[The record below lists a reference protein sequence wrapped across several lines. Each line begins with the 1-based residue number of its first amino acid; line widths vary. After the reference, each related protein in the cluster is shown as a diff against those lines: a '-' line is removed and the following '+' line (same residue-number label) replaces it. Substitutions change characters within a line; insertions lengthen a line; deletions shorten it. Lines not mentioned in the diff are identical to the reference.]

1 MGETRLRLEYHG
13 IGNMPLTPRRKTR
26 FLIRFRGYRFFGLL
40 LAVMGLILVSSF
52 VGNKIPDQAVLALL
66 LSVLLFTTVV
76 AASTARH
83 VRWIAAALATS
94 CGIVIFAGLMFEH
107 RVIYLPVVA
116 LFAMYLA
123 YTIGVVLR
131 RMVTTTEIDA
141 DILCGAAAIYFLIGV
156 VWAMWY
162 WLIYELDK
170 EAFTAASALAVPP
183 YSFHEFLYYSFS
195 SLTTLGIGDITPV
208 NRFAQIWTTLE
219 TATGNLYIALLVA
232 RLVSLYR

>member
-1 MGETRLRLEYHG
+1 
-13 IGNMPLTPRRKTR
+13 MPLSPRCRPLFLAR
-26 FLIRFRGYRFFGLL
+26 FLSYRFLSLL
-40 LAVMGLILVSSF
+40 LALLILLVASPLT
-52 VGNKIPDQAVLALL
+52 GNDVLDHAAVAVL
-66 LSVLLFTTVV
+66 LSILLFTTVI

-83 VRWIAAALATS
+83 IRWIAATLATGS
-94 CGIVIFAGLMFEH
+94 GIVIFIGLALEH

-116 LFAMYLA
+116 LFTAYLA

-131 RMVTTTEIDA
+131 RMVVTTEIDA

-156 VWAMWY
+156 VWAMTY

-170 EAFTAASALAVPP
+170 GAFTAAAALAVPP
-183 YSFHEFLYYSFS
+183 FRFHQFLYYSFS

-208 NRFAQIWTTLE
+208 NSFAQIWTTLE

>member
-1 MGETRLRLEYHG
+1 
-13 IGNMPLTPRRKTR
+13 MPLSPQGRLLFLTR
-26 FLIRFRGYRFFGLL
+26 FLSYRFLGLL
-40 LAVMGLILVSSF
+40 LALMILLVASPF
-52 VGNKIPDQAVLALL
+52 IGNDVLDRAAIAVL
-66 LSVLLFTTVV
+66 LSILLFTTVV

-83 VRWIAAALATS
+83 IRWIAATLAAAS
-94 CGIVIFAGLMFEH
+94 GIVIFAGLVLEH

-116 LFAMYLA
+116 LFTTYLA

-131 RMVTTTEIDA
+131 RMVITTQIDA

-156 VWAMWY
+156 VWAMTY

-170 EAFTAASALAVPP
+170 GAFTAVPALAVPP
-183 YSFHEFLYYSFS
+183 FRFHQFLYYSFS
-195 SLTTLGIGDITPV
+195 SLTTLGIGDITPI